1 MVKSFSFVSGGM
13 VVDADKVE
21 RSHIPGM
28 ISLIND
34 GVRVASIDFDLSRLK
49 VLHLYKSDDYI
60 SVVYS
65 VYYKQEGGIKN
76 EC

>member
-13 VVDADKVE
+13 VVSADRVE

-65 VYYKQEGGIKN
+65 VYYK
-76 EC
+76 

>member
-1 MVKSFSFVSGGM
+1 MVKYFSFVSGGM

-65 VYYKQEGGIKN
+65 VYYK
-76 EC
+76 

>member
-65 VYYKQEGGIKN
+65 VYYK
-76 EC
+76 